1 MMRFMRGNAV
11 FVLVIV
17 ILIVGVFIGT
27 IFLVWGRGS
36 SGSSKSERSV
46 AAWVGTAEIPYAEY
60 LRAHDS
66 RMEFYRRF
74 YPGISTNDL
83 EKRFRI
89 KKSALDSAIGRRLLL
104 EEAQRMGLVAGDEEI
119 ASKVRET
126 QAFQDNGVFDPKKYR
141 EVLVASGIKTV
152 AYEDEVRGELLAG
165 KVRALVQE
173 PVQVA
178 EADAFEEFRREKEK
192 IRLSLV
198 ILPPSAPGTGA
209 SVPLQEAR
217 RVFEADPAKYTRS
230 ERARFAY
237 AAVLAKDFQPAA
249 PASDAELLSYYQQ
262 SPAEFKTERS
272 VHARHILFRLAEGAA
287 PEEEKKI
294 RERAQFVLGKAK
306 AGTDFAALAREFS
319 QDSSGT
325 SGGDLGWFSAGQMDP
340 AFEQAAFALGKGQVG
355 DLVRTKF
362 GFHIIKIEETREAG
376 TPTFEQARAEVSRK
390 RAAAAARAAVASR
403 VEQINDALAA
413 GEFDAVAAKFG
424 MTVRTT
430 DLVPRE
436 GLLPGPAARPE
447 AVESLFGLAEGEV
460 SELLR
465 QGDDYWVYKMLA
477 KRPAAVPTFE
487 EARPDVERFLL
498 AEQARDR
505 SLGEGRLR
513 LEELRRGEQPQ
524 SIAARGKG
532 EVRETAYFTQRDFV
546 AEAGIKG
553 ELLQGAFA
561 LGIGSFGGP
570 IVAPDGRLILYRVD
584 GKLPVTREAFTGEK
598 DAVIARLR
606 TQKRDQFFESWMED
620 LRRVRTVKINEAL
633 VGKL

>member
-36 SGSSKSERSV
+36 SSSSKSERSV

-60 LRAHDS
+60 IRAHDS
-66 RMEFYRRF
+66 RLEFYRRY
-74 YPGISTNDL
+74 YPGIPTNEL
-83 EKRFRI
+83 EKRFHI
-89 KKSALDSAIGRRLLL
+89 KKGALDSAIGRRLLL
-104 EEAQRMGLVAGDEEI
+104 DEARRMGLVAGDEEI

-126 QAFQDNGVFDPKKYR
+126 AAFQENGVFDPKKYR
-141 EVLVASGIKTV
+141 EVLAASGIKTV
-152 AYEDEVRGELLAG
+152 VYEEDVRGELLAG
-165 KVRALVQE
+165 KVRALAQE
-173 PVQVA
+173 PVQIA
-178 EADAFEEFRREKEK
+178 EAEAFEEFRREKEK
-192 IRLSLV
+192 VRLSLAL
-198 ILPPSAPGTGA
+198 LPPPAPGAGA
-209 SVPLQEAR
+209 TVPLQDAR
-217 RVFEADPAKYTRS
+217 RVFDADPAKYTRP

-237 AAVLAKDFQPAA
+237 AAVLAKDFQPSS
-249 PASDAELLSYYQQ
+249 PASDADLQSYYEQN
-262 SPAEFKTERS
+262 PAEFKTERA
-272 VHARHILFRLAEGAA
+272 VHARHILFRLAAGAT

-319 QDSSGT
+319 QDSSGA

-376 TPTFEQARAEVSRK
+376 TPAFEQARAEVARK
-390 RAAAAARAAVASR
+390 RAAAAARAEVAKR
-403 VEQINDALAA
+403 VEQFNDALAT
-413 GEFDAVAAKFG
+413 GELEAVASKFG

-436 GLLPGPAARPE
+436 GPLPGPAARPE
-447 AVESLFGLAEGEV
+447 VAESLFALAEGEV
-460 SELLR
+460 GELLR

-477 KRPAAVPTFE
+477 KRPAAVPSFE
-487 EARPDVERFLL
+487 EARADVERDLL
-498 AEQARDR
+498 GEQSRDR

-513 LEELRRGEQPQ
+513 LEDLRRGEQLQ
-524 SIAARGKG
+524 SIAAKGKG
-532 EVRETAYFTQRDFV
+532 QVRETAFFTQGDFV

-553 ELLQGAFA
+553 ELFQGAFS
-561 LGIGSFGGP
+561 LGVGSFGGP
-570 IVAPDGRLILYRVD
+570 VVAPDGRVILYRVD
-584 GKLPVTREAFTGEK
+584 GKLPATREEFLAEK

-606 TQKRDQFFESWMED
+606 NAKRDQFFESWLED
-620 LRRVRTVKINEAL
+620 LRRVHAVKINEAL
-633 VGKL
+633 VGKF